1 MKAIFLGVF
10 LFKVGIIFANDC
22 KSLSKEEVFD
32 YADIIFLGHV
42 FDVGDSTYRVKIAEW
57 FKGSPRDTLTGVITH
72 DVIPPEIG
80 SIWLIFGQRL
90 TENSFLA
97 DVCSG
102 SKSLDLP
109 YGSHD
114 ITIPIIPPPEM
125 YGNPVLLTLLKEIEL
140 DKALN
145 EFYYDVASLRA
156 RKFEEENELIGQ
168 SQSQMEANYTKLEND
183 VKFIKWS
190 TLILILILI
199 LSILIRLRHK

>member
-10 LFKVGIIFANDC
+10 LFKAGIIFADDC

-42 FDVGDSTYRVKIAEW
+42 FDAGDSTYMVKISEW
-57 FKGSPRDTLTGVITH
+57 FKGIPRDTLTGVITQ

-80 SIWLIFGQRL
+80 SIWLIFGQSL
-90 TENSFLA
+90 TDNRFLA

-125 YGNPVLLTLLKEIEL
+125 YGNPAQLALLKEIEL

-156 RKFEEENELIGQ
+156 RKFEEENKSIRQ
-168 SQSQMEANYTKLEND
+168 SQSQMEVNYTKLEQD

-190 TLILILILI
+190 ILILLLAFV
-199 LSILIRLRHK
+199 LSILIRLRCK